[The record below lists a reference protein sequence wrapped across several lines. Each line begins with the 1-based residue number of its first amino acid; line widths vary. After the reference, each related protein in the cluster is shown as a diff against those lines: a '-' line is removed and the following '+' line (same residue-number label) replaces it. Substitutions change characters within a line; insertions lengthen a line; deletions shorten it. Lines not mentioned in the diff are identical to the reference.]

1 MEKSTSRNLGGAD
14 GFLYLVNS
22 KFLKSSE
29 STVSPELMKTIFGS
43 NFEDANISLVLP
55 LGCTN
60 IEICSQTKS
69 ECGMKLPACV
79 PSYNGL

>member
-29 STVSPELMKTIFGS
+29 STVKSRINE
-43 NFEDANISLVLP
+43 NNI
-55 LGCTN
+55 
-60 IEICSQTKS
+60 Q
-69 ECGMKLPACV
+69 
-79 PSYNGL
+79 